1 MKVEYIGKRSEKW
14 RWSMLRWYECQVN
27 IYFNEFTE
35 YEVLNVIEQYLNRK
49 GGWVIDRAGN
59 VAVVNMPLGRVS
71 FDDFMEDW
79 RNAKQFA
86 RDCGFKIR

>member
-35 YEVLNVIEQYLNRK
+35 YEVLNVIEQYLIRK
-49 GGWVIDRAGN
+49 GGLGN
-59 VAVVNMPLGRVS
+59 GSGRQCRS
-71 FDDFMEDW
+71 SKH
-79 RNAKQFA
+79 AA
-86 RDCGFKIR
+86 RSSEL

>member
-1 MKVEYIGKRSEKW
+1 M
-14 RWSMLRWYECQVN
+14 
-27 IYFNEFTE
+27 
-35 YEVLNVIEQYLNRK
+35 
-49 GGWVIDRAGN
+49 DRAGN